1 MVSFKE
7 YFLPSSIPG
16 LTVFLSGLCEQSE
29 TLLMED
35 LPNHTVSRWFSF
47 SPLPYSSS
55 FSSISVATHVLC
67 PEVHSIYADLRGLLA
82 DEPER
87 TALFQRQFIS
97 ALGIV
102 LRFLCKPRESLLSSC
117 PSSVFIL
124 AFLSPCLPHYGVQWL
139 KNISP
144 GCWQVSVPCPLG
156 QSSSLASSLELELS
170 GE

>member
-16 LTVFLSGLCEQSE
+16 LTVFLSGLREQSE
-29 TLLMED
+29 TLLTED
-35 LPNHTVSRWFSF
+35 LPNDTVSRWFSF

-55 FSSISVATHVLC
+55 FSSVSVATRVLC

-82 DEPER
+82 DGQP
-87 TALFQRQFIS
+87 S
-97 ALGIV
+97 SSV
-102 LRFLCKPRESLLSSC
+102 SLLVPLEQC
-117 PSSVFIL
+117 SVFFVNHEK
-124 AFLSPCLPHYGVQWL
+124 AFCPPAPAQFSFLPSSPCLPHYGVQWL
-139 KNISP
+139 KNISL
-144 GCWQVSVPCPLG
+144 GCWQGSVPCPLA